1 MYFLSFLIPYFSFS
15 KLLFKRYNLRYLY
28 PKDKRKI
35 TAIYGIMKA
44 GDKIKVISG
53 GGDDIFS
60 PIKLIE
66 SIENADLPIKIV
78 LIETTRNIPTTNI
91 T

>member
-1 MYFLSFLIPYFSFS
+1 MYFLSFLIPDSSFL

-35 TAIYGIMKA
+35 TAIYKIINVGE
-44 GDKIKVISG
+44 GIKVISG
-53 GGDDIFS
+53 GGDEIFS

-66 SIENADLPIKIV
+66 SIENEDLSIKMV
-78 LIETTRNIPTTNI
+78 LIETRRNIPTTNI